1 MLMLLAPVGYLSC
14 LLSTFVTLMCYPL
27 CSLVR
32 DSKEGSYTMG
42 LGIVTEGLDE
52 GLAKQGHQLEKGSS
66 YLLPLIMMAVIFWH
80 SK

>member
-1 MLMLLAPVGYLSC
+1 MFVVNLCHLNVLSI
-14 LLSTFVTLMCYPL
+14 
-27 CSLVR
+27 CSFVR